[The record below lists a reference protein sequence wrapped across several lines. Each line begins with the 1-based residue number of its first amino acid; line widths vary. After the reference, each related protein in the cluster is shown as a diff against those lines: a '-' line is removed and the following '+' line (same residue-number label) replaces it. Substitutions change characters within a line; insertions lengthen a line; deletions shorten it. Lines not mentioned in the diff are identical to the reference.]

1 MPETTPDPVWV
12 ARFRPQF
19 DNLRT
24 ALAWAL
30 TAPERRL
37 AALELA
43 GPGLHLLFTSN
54 LIREG
59 RRYADRLAPLVDD
72 AAPSAAA
79 AGLLFQS
86 ARFWQNDVGPR
97 CLDRGERATA
107 LYRAIGDPLGLA
119 RSLTLLATMWMRS
132 GQQDAAK
139 AALTEAWDLVAPTT
153 FAKTQLYVRISLG
166 ELARGM
172 GQFAES
178 RDHLLQSLQIA
189 RDLRSNQESATLLH
203 LAGLEY
209 ASGDLEQAVAW
220 CREGVVCARATPGHR
235 NLGIGLNNLAAYQL
249 ALGRPEAARPAA
261 EEAFLRMGDSTSSN
275 VHCLQIWAVLAGF
288 EGRLREAAQLI
299 GFVDAERV
307 RKHQPRLAQEG
318 RLYRELTR
326 RLDAGLQAP
335 DLQAKRTEGALWSEA
350 DAMEFTAMRLV
361 AARPTPA

>member
-1 MPETTPDPVWV
+1 VSSPGEWDSSPRARTTCCN
-12 ARFRPQF
+12 RFR
-19 DNLRT
+19 L
-24 ALAWAL
+24 
-30 TAPERRL
+30 
-37 AALELA
+37 
-43 GPGLHLLFTSN
+43 
-54 LIREG
+54 
-59 RRYADRLAPLVDD
+59 
-72 AAPSAAA
+72 
-79 AGLLFQS
+79 
-86 ARFWQNDVGPR
+86 
-97 CLDRGERATA
+97 RATC
-107 LYRAIGDPLGLA
+107 DP
-119 RSLTLLATMWMRS
+119 
-132 GQQDAAK
+132 
-139 AALTEAWDLVAPTT
+139 
-153 FAKTQLYVRISLG
+153 
-166 ELARGM
+166 
-172 GQFAES
+172 
-178 RDHLLQSLQIA
+178 
-189 RDLRSNQESATLLH
+189 SATLLH

-220 CREGVVCARATPGHR
+220 CREGVVCARAIPGHR